1 MYPYHLEEAQLSRK
15 SGSSFLCGIMGTMT
29 KARAQGRCREGET
42 VVRAVVAQHGP
53 PSRRLEGRRSR
64 GGIEVESNRLGRA
77 GCCFPVYDL
86 NDTMTERRVRCAP
99 LCEALRLGY
108 SCAVPTRGAG
118 GKSPA

>member
-64 GGIEVESNRLGRA
+64 GGIEVEFEPA
-77 GCCFPVYDL
+77 G
-86 NDTMTERRVRCAP
+86 
-99 LCEALRLGY
+99 
-108 SCAVPTRGAG
+108 TRGLL
-118 GKSPA
+118 SSQYMTSTTP